1 MEFDL
6 PRAVAVLVLIVA
18 IGAAGLIVA
27 TPMALQTTLMM
38 VVPSMLVFGGIA
50 FALGVKHGEFR
61 SAHA

>member
-18 IGAAGLIVA
+18 IGAGGLIGA
-27 TPMALQTTLMM
+27 GMMPLRTTLMM
-38 VVPSMLVFGGIA
+38 VVPSMLVFGALA

-61 SAHA
+61 AGHA

>member
-6 PRAVAVLVLIVA
+6 PRAAAILVLIVA
-18 IGAAGLIVA
+18 VGAGGLIGANMM
-27 TPMALQTTLMM
+27 PLQTTLMM
-38 VVPSMLVFGGIA
+38 VVPSMLVFGALA